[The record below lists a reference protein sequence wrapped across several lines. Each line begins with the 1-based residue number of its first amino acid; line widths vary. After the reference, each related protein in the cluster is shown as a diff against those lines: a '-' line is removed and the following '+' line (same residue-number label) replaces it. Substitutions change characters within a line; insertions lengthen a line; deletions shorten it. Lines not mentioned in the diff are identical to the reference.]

1 MSGPIEVM
9 CSRCEGTGVITR
21 HTSCPREGCTWG
33 LDYQARCPACHGTG
47 WVPITTMPGWSAA
60 QAELVRA
67 DQLRRHEA
75 GLDAELAYQIG
86 VAAGVAAGEA
96 EQ

>member
-9 CSRCEGTGVITR
+9 CSRCDGTGKVETVWRTIYAGWME
-21 HTSCPREGCTWG
+21 C
-33 LDYQARCPACHGTG
+33 QARCLACAGTG
-47 WVPITTMPGWSAA
+47 WVPIDTIPGWV
-60 QAELVRA
+60 QARAEAIRA

-75 GLDAELAYQIG
+75 GLAADLAYQAG
-86 VAAGVAAGEA
+86 AATDGEV